1 MEDTMKRALRPLW
14 VYLLA
19 AAPVAQAQTDTAHTD
34 TRLLACRSTP
44 DGMKIGQVATLG
56 RRGKAR

>member
-1 MEDTMKRALRPLW
+1 MKRALRPLW